1 MSAETL
7 LDFPTCHIRINY
19 HRILWSNNSST
30 RTYDYNGFFRFT
42 DLLPCSSHLIRI
54 QIIFQPQIGD
64 IAE

>member
-1 MSAETL
+1 MPTETL
-7 LDFPTCHIRINY
+7 LNFPTCHIRIYN
-19 HRILWSNNSST
+19 HRILRSNNSSS

-54 QIIFQPQIGD
+54 QIIFQLQIGN

>member
-19 HRILWSNNSST
+19 HRVLRSNNSSS

-54 QIIFQPQIGD
+54 QIIFQLQIGN

>member
-1 MSAETL
+1 MPAETL
-7 LDFPTCHIRINY
+7 LDFPTCHIRIYN
-19 HRILWSNNSST
+19 HRILRSHHGSS

-54 QIIFQPQIGD
+54 QIIFQLQIGN